1 MSNIKIVRLVNGE
14 EIIAEVTDVASTS
27 PISMKNPVRIVVI
40 PNKMD
45 PKTPQVGLAPWA
57 EFSADKTFTID
68 KSHILCIMTPINEFV
83 QQYKSMFGG
92 IIPVEQSKLIMPGA
106 Q

>member
-1 MSNIKIVRLVNGE
+1 MNNIKIVKLVSGE
-14 EIIAEVTDVASTS
+14 ELLAEVVDAAATMPVTL
-27 PISMKNPVRIVVI
+27 KNPVRILVI

-45 PKTPQVGLAPWA
+45 PKTPQVAFAPWA
-57 EFSADKTFTID
+57 EFSEEKSFVID

-92 IIPVEQSKLIMPGA
+92 IIPVNQSKLIMPGA
-106 Q
+106 